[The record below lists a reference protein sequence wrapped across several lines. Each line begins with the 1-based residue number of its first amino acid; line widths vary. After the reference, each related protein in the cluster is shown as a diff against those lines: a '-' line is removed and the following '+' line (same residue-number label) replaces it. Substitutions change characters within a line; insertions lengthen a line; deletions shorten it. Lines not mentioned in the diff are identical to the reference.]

1 MCVRVCVCGVF
12 IFPLQNVIYFQSSET
27 DSVLLR
33 LTGAVALIHFSDMLV
48 SFYRLLLQ
56 EAAWL
61 ASQFIWL

>member
-1 MCVRVCVCGVF
+1 MCVYVCVCGVF
-12 IFPLQNVIYFQSSET
+12 IFPLQNVIYFQSS

-56 EAAWL
+56 EAACL